1 MGEDLV
7 GVIIQ
12 KFFELKNAH
21 EVFGIEKQH

>member
-1 MGEDLV
+1 MSEDLV

-12 KFFELKNAH
+12 KFFELKNTH